1 MVLLI
6 YTATF
11 VPYRTAFLDEVSSGL
26 IFFEY
31 IVDSLFFIDI
41 LVNFA
46 SGYDIPEFGIVE
58 VKWSKIAVK
67 YFKSWFFLDLVTV
80 FPFQIL
86 EDTQDAS
93 DSNDLKLLRLAR
105 LPRLYRLLRILRLF
119 KMLRLLK
126 YNKTVK
132 HYLDMAM
139 LNAGIMRLIKT
150 TLMVFFFCHLIAC
163 FWFLSS
169 KFNDHAPGSWVSNI
183 GIADEEPSY

>member
-1 MVLLI
+1 MN
-6 YTATF
+6 
-11 VPYRTAFLDEVSSGL
+11 
-26 IFFEY
+26 
-31 IVDSLFFIDI
+31 FI
-41 LVNFA
+41 
-46 SGYDIPEFGIVE
+46 SGYDIPELGLVE
-58 VKWSKIAVK
+58 VNWRKIATK
-67 YFKSWFFLDLVTV
+67 YLKSWFILDIVTV

-86 EDTQDAS
+86 EDFNKSGTE
-93 DSNDLKLLRLAR
+93 DLKLLRLAR

-169 KFNDHAPGSWVSNI
+169 AFDDH
-183 GIADEEPSY
+183 